1 MIKRNLFLELIA
13 HLDKKEISLIIGPR
27 QAGKTTLML
36 LLQDYLVKKGE
47 KTVFLNFDIERDKEF
62 LASQEKLLR
71 KIELEIGKENG
82 YIFLDEIQRKT
93 DAGVFLKGLYDM
105 NLPYKFI
112 VSGSGSVEL
121 KEKIHES
128 LLGRKRVFELGTV
141 TFLEFVNFKTG
152 YRYENKLPD
161 FFEIEASQARSLLE
175 EFLNFGGYPKIILEE
190 KEAEKRQLINE
201 IYQSYLEKDI
211 AYLLGVQKTD
221 NFTKLFKII
230 ASQIGN
236 LVNISELSSTLGIS
250 QATVKN
256 YLWYLEKTY
265 ILKKVSPYF
274 KNTRKEITKA
284 PVYYF
289 YDLGLRNFATGEFG
303 RINLESG
310 GGFLFENF
318 VFGALWEK
326 IKNTA
331 DAINFWR
338 TKDNAEVDFILN
350 RGEQIMPIEV
360 KKQTFAKPEIKRS
373 LRSFMGKY
381 QPREAYVV
389 NLSLKE
395 SLQLEKTKVIFIP
408 YYEIFFNIPPT
419 PPATQSKI

>member
-1 MIKRNLFLELIA
+1 MIKRDLFLELIA
-13 HLDKKEISLIIGPR
+13 HLNKKEISLIIGPR
-27 QAGKTTLML
+27 QAGKTTIMS
-36 LLQDYLVKKGE
+36 LLQNYLIKKGE
-47 KTVFLNFDIERDKEF
+47 KTIFLNFDIEMDREF
-62 LASQEKLLR
+62 LVSQDKLLR
-71 KIELEIGKENG
+71 KIELEMGKEKG
-82 YIFLDEIQRKT
+82 YVFLDEIQRKE
-93 DAGVFLKGLYDM
+93 DAGIFLKGLYDM
-105 NLPYKFI
+105 DLPYKFI

-152 YRYENKLPD
+152 YRYETRLHD
-161 FFEIEASQARSLLE
+161 FFEIEISQARSLLE
-175 EFLNFGGYPKIILEE
+175 EFLNFGGYPKVILEE
-190 KEAEKRQLINE
+190 KEKEKRQIINE

-211 AYLLGVQKTD
+211 AYLSGAQKTD
-221 NFTKLFKII
+221 DFTKLLKIA

-236 LVNISELSSTLGIS
+236 LVNVSELSSVLGIS
-250 QATVKN
+250 KATVKN

-274 KNTRKEITKA
+274 KNARKEITKA

-310 GGFLFENF
+310 DGFLFENF

-326 IKNTA
+326 TKNTS

-350 RGEQIMPIEV
+350 RGERAIPIEI
-360 KKQTFAKPEIKRS
+360 KKQTLTKPEIKRS
-373 LRSFMGKY
+373 LRSFIAKY
-381 QPREAYVV
+381 QPAEAYVI
-389 NLSLKE
+389 NLSLRDVVR
-395 SLQLEKTKVIFIP
+395 LEKTRVIFIP
-408 YYEIFFNIPPT
+408 FYEIFWDFI
-419 PPATQSKI
+419 S

>member
-36 LLQDYLVKKGE
+36 LLQDYLIKKGE
-47 KTVFLNFDIERDKEF
+47 KTVFLNFDIERDREF
-62 LASQEKLLR
+62 LASQDKLLR
-71 KIELEIGKENG
+71 KIELEIGKEKG

-105 NLPYKFI
+105 NLPYKLI

-128 LLGRKRVFELGTV
+128 LLGRKRVFELGTI

-161 FFEIEASQARSLLE
+161 FFEIEVSQAQSLLE
-175 EFLNFGGYPKIILEE
+175 EFLNFGGYPKVILEE
-190 KEAEKRQLINE
+190 KEEGKRQLINE

-221 NFTKLFKII
+221 DFTKLFKII

-236 LVNISELSSTLGIS
+236 LVNVSELSSTLGIS

-265 ILKKVSPYF
+265 ILKRVSPYF

-289 YDLGLRNFATGEFG
+289 YDLGLRNFAAGEFG
-303 RINLESG
+303 RINLASG
-310 GGFLFENF
+310 DGFLFENF
-318 VFGALWEK
+318 IFGALWGK

-331 DAINFWR
+331 DVINFWR

-350 RGEQIMPIEV
+350 RGEQIIPIEV
-360 KKQTFAKPEIKRS
+360 KKQTLAKPEIKRS
-373 LRSFMGKY
+373 LRSFIAKY
-381 QPREAYVV
+381 QPGEAYVV

-408 YYEIFFNIPPT
+408 YYEIFFNNFPT
-419 PPATQSKI
+419 PPAIQSKT

>member
-93 DAGVFLKGLYDM
+93 DAGIFLKGLYDM

-112 VSGSGSVEL
+112 VSGSGSFEL

-161 FFEIEASQARSLLE
+161 FFEIEASQARYLLE
-175 EFLNFGGYPKIILEE
+175 EFLNFGGYPKVILEE
-190 KEAEKRQLINE
+190 KEDEKRQLINE

-289 YDLGLRNFATGEFG
+289 YDLGLRNFAAGEFG

-318 VFGALWEK
+318 AFGALWEK

-338 TKDNAEVDFILN
+338 TKDNAEVDFVLN
-350 RGEQIMPIEV
+350 RGEQIIPIEV
-360 KKQTFAKPEIKRS
+360 KKQTLAKPEIKRS
-373 LRSFMGKY
+373 LRGFIAKY

-389 NLSLKE
+389 NLSLKDAI
-395 SLQLEKTKVIFIP
+395 QLEKTKIIFVP
-408 YYEIFFNIPPT
+408 YYEIFFNNLPT
-419 PPATQSKI
+419 PPAVQNKT

>member
-36 LLQDYLVKKGE
+36 LLQDYLIKKGE
-47 KTVFLNFDIERDKEF
+47 KTVFLNFDIERDREF
-62 LASQEKLLR
+62 LASQDKLLR
-71 KIELEIGKENG
+71 KIELEIGKEKG

-105 NLPYKFI
+105 NLPYKLI

-128 LLGRKRVFELGTV
+128 LLGRKRVFELGTI

-161 FFEIEASQARSLLE
+161 FFEIEVSQAQSLLE
-175 EFLNFGGYPKIILEE
+175 EFLNFGGYPKVILEE
-190 KEAEKRQLINE
+190 KEEGKRQLINE

-221 NFTKLFKII
+221 DFTKLFKII

-236 LVNISELSSTLGIS
+236 LVNVSELSSTLGIS

-265 ILKKVSPYF
+265 ILKRVSPYF

-289 YDLGLRNFATGEFG
+289 YDLGLRNFAAGEFG
-303 RINLESG
+303 RINLASG
-310 GGFLFENF
+310 DGFLFENF
-318 VFGALWEK
+318 IFGALWGK

-350 RGEQIMPIEV
+350 RGEKIIPIEV
-360 KKQTFAKPEIKRS
+360 KKQTLAKPEIKRS
-373 LRSFMGKY
+373 LRSFIAKY
-381 QPREAYVV
+381 QPGEAYVV

-408 YYEIFFNIPPT
+408 YYEIFFNNFPT
-419 PPATQSKI
+419 PPAIQSKT